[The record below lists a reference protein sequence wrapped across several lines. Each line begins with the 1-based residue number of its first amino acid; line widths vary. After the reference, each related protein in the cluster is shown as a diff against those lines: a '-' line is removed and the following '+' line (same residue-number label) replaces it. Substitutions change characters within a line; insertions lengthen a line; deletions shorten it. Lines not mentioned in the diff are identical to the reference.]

1 MLRQGV
7 FQKLICIVGL
17 MVGCLVQPLSAAEK
31 ESEKQNQSPPKEASG
46 RLPVSS
52 VIQESTTVK
61 AIKKRGGSVVGEG
74 SSDDAPASLI
84 EDEKSFL
91 AGLDYPE
98 LQVVPKASERL
109 LMEQQEG
116 RNSFIGNY
124 WPVQISALALMVAG
138 SRAAGQYTED
148 SPSSSQQ
155 KENQFASQMGI
166 LFGGMWL
173 GATAYLDYSMSYGKS
188 LSEIKKVNGKDKK
201 SLLLKERLSEE
212 ALERPAKVAR
222 MINNFSVWST
232 FTLAIYI
239 NSQSKQ
245 ELPNYAAVAMGLSFL
260 PWLIENRLIENWDKH
275 QEYKRKIYAPLTQ
288 INFMVD
294 PTTGRATP
302 LLGMQWRF

>member
-1 MLRQGV
+1 MNGQTVLQLKKSLAV
-7 FQKLICIVGL
+7 LLIFSF
-17 MVGCLVQPLSAAEK
+17 CLPLFAAEK
-31 ESEKQNQSPPKEASG
+31 ETEKSSSPREASG
-46 RLPVSS
+46 KIPAST

-61 AIKKRGGSVVGEG
+61 AVKKRGPVVGAE
-74 SSDDAPASLI
+74 SSNEEAPASLI

-116 RNSFIGNY
+116 RNSLVGNY

-138 SRAAGQYTED
+138 SRAAGAYSED
-148 SPSSSQQ
+148 NPTSAQK

-173 GATAYLDYSMSYGKS
+173 GATFYLDYSMSYGKA
-188 LSEIKKVNGKDKK
+188 LNDIKKINGKDKK

-232 FTLAIYI
+232 FALAIYI
-239 NSQSKQ
+239 NSHSKQ
-245 ELPNYAAVAMGLSFL
+245 DLPNYAAVAMGLSFL
-260 PWLIENRLIENWDKH
+260 PWLIENRLVENWDKH

-288 INFMVD
+288 FNLMLD
-294 PTTGRATP
+294 PQTGRATP
-302 LLGMQWRF
+302 LLGMQWQF